1 MIGKI
6 IFVGFAGFIIFV
18 RVTPRVIRFL
28 YGYEDK
34 NTNEYERKRI
44 QKWLDEDM
52 SKKPTIPNSN
62 GENYF

>member
-6 IFVGFAGFIIFV
+6 IFFSFAGFVVFI
-18 RVTPRVIRFL
+18 RYTPSVIRFL
-28 YGYEDK
+28 YRYEDK

-44 QKWLDEDM
+44 KKWIEEDL
-52 SKKPTIPNSN
+52 KDKPIIPNSN

>member
-6 IFVGFAGFIIFV
+6 IFFSFAGFVIFV
-18 RVTPRVIRFL
+18 RYTPRIIRFL
-28 YGYEDK
+28 VGHEDK

-52 SKKPTIPNSN
+52 KDKKLIPNSN